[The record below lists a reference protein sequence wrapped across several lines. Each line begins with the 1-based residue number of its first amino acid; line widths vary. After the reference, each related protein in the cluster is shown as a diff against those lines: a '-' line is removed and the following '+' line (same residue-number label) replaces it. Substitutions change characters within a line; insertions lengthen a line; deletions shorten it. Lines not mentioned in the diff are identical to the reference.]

1 MLLLSAVASTIAFAG
16 GDIAPVEPVVPAA
29 TPAPAACDFWG
40 SIGARY
46 EAHDDDTD
54 TGEFGDKENNR
65 FGLGVVLGTE
75 RELGYG
81 FGVGAEVA
89 ALKAWSEIAEQNIY
103 GQRIKNPNKVTS
115 DEFAELSQLYLTY
128 KYGNT
133 AAKLGRQALP
143 KSLSPWAWSDSD
155 IGVLY
160 NTFEGLV
167 VANTDIADT
176 TLVGAWIDRVGTG
189 SDFTKITGDNTGLYM
204 LAAQYTGIEN
214 TTLTG
219 SVYFI
224 PENDDLNM
232 GKAVS
237 VWGTA
242 ETKID
247 NFALGL
253 QAAYAKADNGSIAK
267 RRYKVNNQT
276 VEVAG
281 EDATFGVAAYA
292 GTSYEGL
299 NAKLTVAYINDGDAT
314 LNLGGTSAFW
324 GNSFAGAFGGDVSP
338 YGGKQ
343 TIVRLD
349 ADYNL
354 DGYGTIYGGV
364 AYDKYS
370 DDRVIDKQYG
380 GRLGYKFNLGKFDT
394 KVEYRYVKTEN
405 NDGTDNK
412 AQRIRVEGIYKF

>member
-46 EAHDDDTD
+46 EAHDDDTN

-65 FGLGVVLGTE
+65 FGLAVDLGVE
-75 RELGYG
+75 KDLGYG
-81 FGVGAEVA
+81 FGFGAEVA
-89 ALKAWSEIAEQNIY
+89 AGTGWQQIADLDLN
-103 GQRIKNPNKVTS
+103 GNSVTGAG
-115 DEFAELSQLYLTY
+115 DNEFAELSQLYLTY

-143 KSLSPWAWSDSD
+143 KSLSPWAWTDTTV
-155 IGVLY
+155 GVPDVTY
-160 NTFEGLV
+160 EGLV
-167 VANTDIADT
+167 VANTDLPDT
-176 TLVGAWIDRVGTG
+176 TLVGAWIARAGDR
-189 SDFTKITGDNTGLYM
+189 SSFAKLTGDNTGLYM

-214 TTLTG
+214 TTLSG

-253 QAAYAKADNGSIAK
+253 QAAYAKADNNSIAQ
-267 RRYKVNNQT
+267 VNRNT
-276 VEVAG
+276 NTG

-314 LNLGGTSAFW
+314 LNLPSALNKGTSAFW
-324 GNSFAGAFGGDVSP
+324 GNSFAGAFGGDVSTT
-338 YGGKQ
+338 GGKQ

-370 DDRVIDKQYG
+370 DDNTIDKKYG